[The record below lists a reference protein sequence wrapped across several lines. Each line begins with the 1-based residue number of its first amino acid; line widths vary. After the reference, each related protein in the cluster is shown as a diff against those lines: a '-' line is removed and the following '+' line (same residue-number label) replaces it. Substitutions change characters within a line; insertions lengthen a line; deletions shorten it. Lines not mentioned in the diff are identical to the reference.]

1 MISRLSNLYELKG
14 YNRFKMSKFEEYDL
28 YVKNKDFLIS
38 DNIITFNDIG
48 GKLLALKPDVT
59 LSIVKNTLKSSE
71 LQKVYYNENVYR
83 VSEQAGSFKE
93 IMQVGL
99 ECVGEIDTYL
109 TYEVISLAVSSLM
122 EISENCV
129 LDLSDLKVL
138 SSVLNSATDD
148 PDVKKQLLSLIS
160 LKSAHEIDRF
170 KDKIEEKYLTALKE
184 IALLHGEAEKVLENL
199 SDIIKDV
206 ADESVLC
213 ELKDICA
220 LLKANGLL
228 HKVQIDFSVIS
239 DIKYYNGIVFKGF
252 VDGVGKDVLSGGRYD
267 NLIRKMGNQKGAIG
281 FAVYLDRL
289 ENLMSEVSDYDADVA
304 VLYDNGSD
312 LTALSKFVNDTA
324 KENLRVV
331 ALKTKPER
339 LKVRKIYKITGK
351 EVSILE
357 DNA

>member
-28 YVKNKDFLIS
+28 YVKNKDFLIC

-59 LSIVKNTLKSSE
+59 LSIVKSTLQSDE

-83 VSEQAGSFKE
+83 VSEQAGAFKE

-99 ECVGEIDTYL
+99 ECIGEIDTYL

-129 LDLSDLKVL
+129 LDISDLKVL
-138 SSVLNSATDD
+138 SCVLDKATDD
-148 PDVKKQLLSLIS
+148 TDVKKQLLSLIG

-184 IALLHGEAEKVLENL
+184 IALLHGQAEKVLETL
-199 SDIIKDV
+199 TAIVKDV
-206 ADESVLC
+206 ADEDLLF
-213 ELKDICA
+213 ELKNICA

-228 HKVQIDFSVIS
+228 NKVQIDFSVIS
-239 DIKYYNGIVFKGF
+239 DLKYYNGIVFKGF
-252 VDGVGKDVLSGGRYD
+252 IDGVGKDVLSGGRYD
-267 NLIRKMGNQKGAIG
+267 NLIRKMGKQKGAIG

-289 ENLMSEVSDYDADVA
+289 ENLLTETNDYDADVA
-304 VLYDNGSD
+304 VLYDGDSD
-312 LTALSKFVNDTA
+312 LDTLSRFVNDTA
-324 KENLRVV
+324 KENLSVV
-331 ALKTKPER
+331 ALKAKPER
-339 LKVRKIYKITGK
+339 LRVRKIYKITGK
-351 EVSILE
+351 EVRILE